1 MQGGAAMIFPDINLK
16 ISEVPNELKPLKE
29 YAWDFEGNN
38 FLLKDG
44 KFQTVKGA
52 EALKIWIWKA
62 IRTER
67 YRYMAYSFDYGS
79 EIDSLIGKAYTNG
92 IMKSEIERYLKEALL
107 ISPYIYSIESLAI
120 NLSGSSI
127 NIDFVVNSVYGEV
140 KMNV

>member
-1 MQGGAAMIFPDINLK
+1 MIFPDINFK
-16 ISEVPNELKPLKE
+16 ISEVSNELKPLKE
-29 YAWDFEGNN
+29 YAWDFERNN

-44 KFQTVKGA
+44 KFQTVTGI

-79 EIDSLIGKAYTNG
+79 EIDDLIGKAYTKG
-92 IMKSEIERYLKEALL
+92 IMQSEIERYLKEALL
-107 ISPYIYSIESLAI
+107 ISPYIDTIDSISIE
-120 NLSGSSI
+120 LSGSSI
-127 NIDFVVNSVYGEV
+127 NIEFVVNSVYGEV

>member
-1 MQGGAAMIFPDINLK
+1 MIFPNIDFK
-16 ISEVPNELKPLKE
+16 TSEVSHELKMLKE
-29 YAWDFEGNN
+29 YAWDFDKND

-44 KFQTVKGA
+44 KFQIVSGI

-62 IRTER
+62 LKTER

-79 EIDSLIGKAYTNG
+79 EIDTLTGKAYTKG

-107 ISPYIYSIESLAI
+107 INPYIKAVGNILVDMF
-120 NLSGSSI
+120 GSNI
-127 NIDFVVNSVYGEV
+127 NIEFDVNSVYGEV

>member
-1 MQGGAAMIFPDINLK
+1 MIFPNIDFK
-16 ISEVPNELKPLKE
+16 TSEVSHELKMLKE
-29 YAWDFEGNN
+29 YAWDFDKND

-44 KFQTVKGA
+44 KFQIVSGI

-62 IRTER
+62 LKTER

-79 EIDSLIGKAYTNG
+79 EIDTLTGKAYTKG

-107 ISPYIYSIESLAI
+107 INPYIKAVGNILVDM
-120 NLSGSSI
+120 SGSNI
-127 NIDFVVNSVYGEV
+127 NIEFDVNSVYGEV

>member
-1 MQGGAAMIFPDINLK
+1 MQGGAAMIFPDINFE
-16 ISEVPNELKPLKE
+16 ISEVSNELKPLKE
-29 YAWDFEGNN
+29 YAWDFEKKD

-44 KFQTVKGA
+44 KFQIVTGA

-62 IRTER
+62 ISTER

-79 EIDSLIGKAYTNG
+79 EIDNLIGKAYTNG
-92 IMKSEIERYLKEALL
+92 IMQSEIERYLKEALL
-107 ISPYIYSIESLAI
+107 ISPYIDSIDSI
-120 NLSGSSI
+120 SIKLSGSSI

>member
-1 MQGGAAMIFPDINLK
+1 MIFPDINFE
-16 ISEVPNELKPLKE
+16 ISEVSNELKPLKE
-29 YAWDFEGNN
+29 YAWDFEKKD

-44 KFQTVKGA
+44 KFQIVTGA

-62 IRTER
+62 ISTER

-79 EIDSLIGKAYTNG
+79 EIDNLIGKAYTNG
-92 IMKSEIERYLKEALL
+92 IMQSEIERYLKEALL
-107 ISPYIYSIESLAI
+107 ISPYIDSIDSI
-120 NLSGSSI
+120 SIKLSGSSI